1 MPTLKPDGPQNRE
14 AMPFGLRDPREV
26 ARSSL
31 SADLATGLAA
41 VYVAAGKLGLAF
53 AFVNPSSTPLWA
65 PTGIALAAFLL
76 FGYRVWPAIFIG
88 AFIVN
93 LTTAGSIATSLG
105 IAAGNTLEG
114 IAGAYLINRY
124 ASGRR
129 FFDSA
134 RDIFKFAVLAGVAST
149 MVSATIGVTSLAL
162 GGYARW
168 ADYGP
173 IWLTW
178 WLGDASGD
186 LLIGPLIVLWG
197 EQFGIGNLRG
207 RMAELALL
215 MGTTVAVGMLVFGG
229 VLPAGMRNYPL
240 EFLCV
245 PMLIWAAFRFGQR
258 ETASAV
264 AVLSGIAAWGTLRG
278 LGPFSLGTPNES
290 LLLLQTFMATMA
302 VMSVPV
308 AASVWE
314 RKRAEAE
321 AVGARKVA
329 ETANQAKDEFL
340 AMLGH
345 ELRNPL
351 GAITSAVY
359 VLDNA
364 GGDALREARAR
375 SIITRQVAH
384 LVRLVEDLLDLTRLS
399 TGRIVLRP
407 RPMNLADCVSDCV
420 EAIKVKENRHDIRA
434 ETEPLWVDAD
444 PDRIAQIVGNLL
456 SNAIRFTPAGGAIR
470 LALTQDGGWAVMRIE
485 DNGAGIA
492 PALLPHLFELFAADG
507 SFAAGSTRGLGI
519 GLPLMHRLVKL
530 HGGTVEASSD
540 GPGQGSI
547 FTVHLPLI
555 AQPQSARVAGQR

>member
-1 MPTLKPDGPQNRE
+1 M
-14 AMPFGLRDPREV
+14 
-26 ARSSL
+26 AR
-31 SADLATGLAA
+31 LAA